1 MNAEL
6 LAILDYWEREKG
18 ISKDVLLTAVQES
31 LMMAAK
37 KAVGPARELRV
48 NIDPKSGD
56 ISAWAKLMVADR
68 VVSKHDQ
75 ITPFDA
81 RRRGHPEAKV
91 GDEVELEV
99 TPAGFG
105 RIAAQY
111 AKQALMS
118 QLRKAEKAMIFDEFK
133 DRVGDIVNGT
143 VRRFEKSDVV
153 LDLGK
158 FEAVL
163 PNRERV
169 PTEEYQIGER
179 IRCFV
184 KDVVQSIHGPE
195 ILLTR
200 ADPQF
205 VLKLFRL
212 EVAEL
217 NDGTIEVKA
226 IAREPGFRTKL
237 AVYSRDPK
245 VDPVGACVGLRGQ
258 RVKNIVREL
267 NNEKV
272 DIIPWSAD
280 IKAYVAKALDP
291 AKVKSFRVDESA
303 KRILVT
309 TTPDQLPLAVGKRGQ
324 NARLASRLTGWQIDI
339 EAEAEV
345 SGFEAKVD
353 HAVHEFAAVPG
364 ISEAHARVLVNMGF
378 HSVEDLLEAEVGD
391 LAGVPEI
398 GDVAATI
405 LEAARGEVVRRQ
417 AVGGGANGAG
427 PLA

>member
-1 MNAEL
+1 
-6 LAILDYWEREKG
+6 
-18 ISKDVLLTAVQES
+18 
-31 LMMAAK
+31 
-37 KAVGPARELRV
+37 
-48 NIDPKSGD
+48 
-56 ISAWAKLMVADR
+56 
-68 VVSKHDQ
+68 
-75 ITPFDA
+75 
-81 RRRGHPEAKV
+81 
-91 GDEVELEV
+91 
-99 TPAGFG
+99 
-105 RIAAQY
+105 
-111 AKQALMS
+111 MS

-158 FEAVL
+158 FEAIL

-184 KDVVQSIHGPE
+184 KDVIQTIHGPE

-217 NDGTIEVKA
+217 NDGTIEVKS

-237 AVYSRDPK
+237 AVFSRDPK

-272 DIIPWSAD
+272 DIIPWSPD

-291 AKVKSFRVDESA
+291 AKVKSFRVDESM

-339 EAEAEV
+339 EAEADV
-345 SGFEAKVD
+345 TGFEAKVD
-353 HAVHEFAAVPG
+353 HAVHELAAVPG
-364 ISEAHARVLVNMGF
+364 ISEDHARVLVNMGF
-378 HSVEDLLEAEVGD
+378 HSVEDLLDAEVGD
-391 LAGVPEI
+391 LAAMPGI
-398 GDVAATI
+398 GEAATTI
-405 LEAARGEVVRRQ
+405 LEAARGEMVRRQ
-417 AVGGGANGAG
+417 AGDGGPDGSA